1 MSDTKKF
8 AVILSGN
15 GVYDGSEIH
24 EATMTLYAIVKNGG
38 EYEIFAPD
46 IEQHHVIN
54 HITGKEMDETR
65 NVLIESA
72 RIARG
77 NIKPLSEFSKEDFDA
92 IVFPGGFGVAK
103 NLCSFA
109 FDNIDCTVNPEVEK
123 VIKEMD
129 ETRNV
134 LIESARI
141 ARGNI
146 KPLNEF
152 NKGDFDAIVFPGG
165 FGVAKN
171 LCSFAFDNVD
181 CTVNPEVEKIIKEMA
196 AARKPIGALCIS
208 PVLIARVLGNIT
220 VTIGQDTGTAESIEK
235 LGAMHKNTDHGEVI
249 IDEENKI
256 ITTPCY
262 MLDANITQIA
272 EGADAVVKAI
282 YKLFEV

>member
-1 MSDTKKF
+1 LEWKINKKQVMSDTKKF

-109 FDNIDCTVNPEVEK
+109 FDNVNCTVIPEVEK
-123 VIKEMD
+123 VIKEM
-129 ETRNV
+129 
-134 LIESARI
+134 
-141 ARGNI
+141 
-146 KPLNEF
+146 
-152 NKGDFDAIVFPGG
+152 
-165 FGVAKN
+165 
-171 LCSFAFDNVD
+171 
-181 CTVNPEVEKIIKEMA
+181 A
-196 AARKPIGALCIS
+196 AAGKPIGALCIS

-272 EGADAVVKAI
+272 EGADAVIKAI

>member
-15 GVYDGSEIH
+15 GVFDGAEIH

-46 IEQHHVIN
+46 IKQHHVIN
-54 HITGKEMDETR
+54 HITGE
-65 NVLIESA
+65 
-72 RIARG
+72 
-77 NIKPLSEFSKEDFDA
+77 
-92 IVFPGGFGVAK
+92 
-103 NLCSFA
+103 
-109 FDNIDCTVNPEVEK
+109 
-123 VIKEMD
+123 EMD

-152 NKGDFDAIVFPGG
+152 DKEDFDAIVFPGG

-181 CTVNPEVEKIIKEMA
+181 CIVNPEVEKVIKEMA
-196 AARKPIGALCIS
+196 AAKKPIGALCIS

-220 VTIGQDTGTAESIEK
+220 VTIGQDTGTAESIER
-235 LGAMHKNTDHGEVI
+235 LGATHKNTGHGEVI
-249 IDEENKI
+249 IDEANKI
-256 ITTPCY
+256 VTTPCY

-272 EGADAVVKAI
+272 EGADAVIKAI
-282 YKLFEV
+282 LKMF